1 MTTPWIIEP
10 RDPLIF
16 RDGRPIGGNAP
27 IETMNFPYP
36 STIAGAVRGRMA
48 SDTSGFTLRGRPD
61 QLEALRAIPV
71 RGPLLAQVS
80 SKGDV
85 LDWLFPAP
93 RDALVHH
100 ADPLSIRPLHPQALP
115 QGHRIG
121 GIDERGLLPVGTT
134 EIVTR
139 EQLRVAPA
147 LFWRADH
154 YLTWLS
160 GQVPVVKSTH
170 DLGVGE
176 FTRDSRMHVVMR
188 KGERVGEAGGLF
200 ETVGLRLIEECE
212 GELRHYAFTVTS
224 PGGMVDGK
232 PLQLRRELAPIGGE
246 RRLARWWPAPER
258 QRWPDLP
265 PAVCEQIIRS
275 RRARLILAT
284 PALFNEG
291 ALPAWSGR
299 AWFHG
304 GPITVTVKAACVPP
318 AEVVSGWDMAA
329 DREKP
334 SRRMAASGSVYF
346 VHLGG
351 GDDAALRAW
360 LRATWLHS
368 ISDQP
373 EDRRDGFGL
382 AALGVWQEATPCP

>member
-48 SDTSGFTLRGRPD
+48 SDTSGFTLRGRPE
-61 QLEALRAIPV
+61 QLQALRAIPV
-71 RGPLLAQVS
+71 RGPLLAQVHPN
-80 SKGDV
+80 GEV
-85 LDWLFPAP
+85 FDWLFPAP
-93 RDALVHH
+93 RDALVRDT
-100 ADPLSIRPLHPQALP
+100 DPLSIHPLRPQTLP

-121 GIDERGLLPVGTT
+121 GIDEYRLLPVGTADT
-134 EIVTR
+134 IPR
-139 EQLRVAPA
+139 GKPPVAPA
-147 LFWRADH
+147 LFWRAAH

-160 GQVPVVKSTH
+160 GQVPTVKNTH

-188 KGERVGEAGGLF
+188 DGERVGKDGGLF
-200 ETVGLRLIEECE
+200 ETVGLRLI
-212 GELRHYAFTVTS
+212 GEHAGEFRHYALSVMS
-224 PGGMVDGK
+224 PGGVVDGK
-232 PLQLRRELAPIGGE
+232 SLRLRRELAPIGGE
-246 RRLARWWPAPER
+246 RRLARWWPAPEP

-265 PAVCEQIIRS
+265 PALVEQILRS
-275 RRARLILAT
+275 RRARVILVT
-284 PALFNEG
+284 PALFDRG

-299 AWFHG
+299 AWHDS
-304 GPITVTVKAACVPP
+304 PITVTVKAACVPS

-329 DREKP
+329 HREKP

-346 VHLGG
+346 VHLDGG
-351 GDDAALRAW
+351 NDAALRAW
-360 LRATWLHS
+360 LHATWLHS
-368 ISDQP
+368 VSDQP

-382 AALGVWQEATPCP
+382 ATLGVWGEATQCP